1 MMCASCGKS
10 EVDDKAQEELK
21 KRDDACEDYSNEI
34 VIENDTQFAA
44 ASPPPPQEDHD
55 IVVEA
60 FAVPEEDI
68 VVTAAEQGE
77 NQNNGEQQQDDEEAV
92 VQHPPQHS
100 DQSPSSP
107 SDNVPATQRVRKMLS
122 IVGDFFERSL
132 NFLPLYFFCNLV
144 VLMIMMVI
152 GAATQSSTITYIL
165 PIYAGIAFGLIFVVM
180 IIVICRKKWQERVR
194 PIFNDGSRFKQIMFM
209 GGVITS
215 VVGIIMIIVGGV
227 SKNQTI
233 VYIGAYLLVAILFSF
248 FILKWWRFL

>member
-21 KRDDACEDYSNEI
+21 KRHDACDDYSNEI

-77 NQNNGEQQQDDEEAV
+77 NHNNGEQQQDDDEAV
-92 VQHPPQHS
+92 VQHPPQPE
-100 DQSPSSP
+100 PSS
-107 SDNVPATQRVRKMLS
+107 SDNVPAAQGSPKTCGT
-122 IVGDFFERSL
+122 IDIERLKRMMTIGSFI
-132 NFLPLYFFCNLV
+132 FL
-144 VLMIMMVI
+144 
-152 GAATQSSTITYIL
+152 
-165 PIYAGIAFGLIFVVM
+165 
-180 IIVICRKKWQERVR
+180 
-194 PIFNDGSRFKQIMFM
+194 
-209 GGVITS
+209 
-215 VVGIIMIIVGGV
+215 VVGIIMIIIGGV

-233 VYIGAYLLVAILFSF
+233 LSIGIYIFIIFLVGWFLSIWCGCVFGFAIFRIRMARLERQLNNSPYSPEEGED
-248 FILKWWRFL
+248 I

>member
-1 MMCASCGKS
+1 MQSIMSSSTECASCGKS

-34 VIENDTQFAA
+34 VIENDTHCAA

-100 DQSPSSP
+100 DQSPPSS

-122 IVGDFFERSL
+122 IVGDIFERL
-132 NFLPLYFFCNLV
+132 LEILPLYFFCNLV
-144 VLMIMMVI
+144 ILMIMMVI
-152 GAATQSSTITYIL
+152 GRRSHPEFHHHSSY
-165 PIYAGIAFGLIFVVM
+165 PSN
-180 IIVICRKKWQERVR
+180 ICRH
-194 PIFNDGSRFKQIMFM
+194 RFRTNLRSDDYSDLSQKMARTCTTNI
-209 GGVITS
+209 
-215 VVGIIMIIVGGV
+215 
-227 SKNQTI
+227 
-233 VYIGAYLLVAILFSF
+233 
-248 FILKWWRFL
+248 